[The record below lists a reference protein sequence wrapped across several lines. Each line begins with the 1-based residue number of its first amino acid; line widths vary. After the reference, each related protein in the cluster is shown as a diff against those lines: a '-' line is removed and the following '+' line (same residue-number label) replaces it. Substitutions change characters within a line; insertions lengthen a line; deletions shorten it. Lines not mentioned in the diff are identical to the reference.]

1 MESRVNTMKEVL
13 IKIHYTS
20 AAGRSERKGSFPL
33 RGQRPEEV
41 ALDWWEKDVSRG
53 VEKKLDKITVDGVDI
68 TEKVL
73 EVRKERWNQ
82 LGLPF

>member
-1 MESRVNTMKEVL
+1 MKEVFL
-13 IKIHYTS
+13 RINYTS
-20 AAGRSERKGSFPL
+20 PAGRSERKGNFPL

-53 VEKKLDKITVDGVDI
+53 VEKKLDKILADGVDI

-73 EVRKERWNQ
+73 EVRKERWYK

>member
-1 MESRVNTMKEVL
+1 MKEVF
-13 IKIHYTS
+13 IRIHYTS
-20 AAGRSERKGSFPL
+20 PAGRSERAGNFPL
-33 RGQRPEEV
+33 RGQRPVEV
-41 ALDWWEKDVSRG
+41 AWDWWNSDVSRG
-53 VEKKLDKITVDGVDI
+53 VEKKLDKILADGVDI

>member
-1 MESRVNTMKEVL
+1 MKEVF
-13 IKIHYTS
+13 IVIHYTGP
-20 AAGRSERKGSFPL
+20 AGRVERSGSFPL

-41 ALDWWEKDVSRG
+41 AWNWWDKDVSRG
-53 VEKKLDKITVDGVDI
+53 VEKKLDKITADTVDI

-82 LGLPF
+82 LRLPF